1 MQRKAVQLLI
11 LIARNGANVNVV
23 NDAGDTPL
31 HKAAYTAREEMVLLL
46 LSSNADVF
54 IKNAEGKTA
63 KDFADGDIKKL
74 IKAVEKVDLQ
84 KREEKFLNAA
94 REGDLTTIKECL
106 QGTHSPNINCTDFL
120 GNTALH
126 CAAYRGQKEAAVLL
140 LQNGIDSTIRN
151 THGQLAI
158 DLSKNEGMRQLL
170 SLQPTRQMKKTAL
183 RFEGMLMR
191 KNRFL
196 GWRAVW
202 TVLERGVLSFFSSR
216 ADASTGTKRKGYKY
230 LDGCK
235 IEQNENNSAIFTC
248 HFSDGTSQQFSVPF
262 VHYQQIDCQKWINA
276 LNEHKDYA
284 TYYIKQ
290 GLEEDNSDDD
300 DELDEV
306 SLGTVKDVIQTA
318 QAQQQIFERQAAA
331 LSNTWQDI
339 AKKSTSNKLISVL
352 EEPSYLC
359 LFNQLKQAVDSCRK
373 VSLSLSQCL
382 TVLFQQEEARML
394 QLKQEQERCR
404 YLQEALHVLAREHH
418 ELEQSITTPH
428 HSTQNSAVLLY
439 SDTDCE
445 EFYDACD
452 EEEDE
457 DTITKNDGSEENDDK
472 TISESD
478 VFTSFPSSIASVAT
492 LTATGTSKWGR
503 ERLPVP
509 MFSRNNFSVWSVL
522 KQCIGKELSK
532 ITMPIVFNEPL
543 SFLQRISENM
553 EYSHLLQKANESED
567 PIERLEYVSAFVV
580 STLACNWERLGKP
593 FNPLL
598 GETYEFFKENINL
611 KMVCEQV
618 SHHPPISAYHA
629 ESPHFTMYG
638 SVQPH
643 LKFWGKSVV
652 INPEGTVTVELLR
665 KEEIYTWTGVDC
677 CVHNIIVGKMWLEQY
692 GNTEIICKK
701 SGLSTVLHFKPC
713 NWLGQNAHTVEGYIT
728 DKKKNKLRMLYG
740 KWPNYLKSTSIEA
753 YDEFI
758 KINKKFVPP
767 EYSHYISKELNS
779 KICNP
784 SNNQSVQFEDDLKKE
799 VESNID
805 NQEKQDE
812 NYVMVD
818 LKDSKLLWEVEP
830 RPEYSMEYYNF
841 TLFAMALNELYDS
854 MKSFLPPTDSR
865 LRPDIQLLENGNV
878 DEAAF
883 EKHRLEEKQRE
894 ARKLRKKNNEI
905 WKPRWF
911 KKGPNPHIPNKDCWL
926 FDKHYWDRNYSSCP
940 DIF

>member
-1 MQRKAVQLLI
+1 MSENESSKPLSGQSSPEEMLLQGARSGNLT
-11 LIARNGANVNVV
+11 LIKELTNAEKGCTTLDINCKGKQKSNHGWTPLHLAAYFGHREVAEYLIKNGANVNVV

-94 REGDLTTIKECL
+94 REGDLATIKECL

-262 VHYQQIDCQKWINA
+262 VHYQQIDCQVSEIHKSETAYGKFVYHGINLSQRCFEIKESLFDY
-276 LNEHKDYA
+276 LN
-284 TYYIKQ
+284 KQ
-290 GLEEDNSDDD
+290 FS
-300 DELDEV
+300 EV
-306 SLGTVKDVIQTA
+306 KFYCLIYLTA

-382 TVLFQQEEARML
+382 TVLFQQEEVIISQLERLPVPMFSRNNFSVWSV
-394 QLKQEQERCR
+394 LKQC
-404 YLQEALHVLAREHH
+404 
-418 ELEQSITTPH
+418 IGKIK
-428 HSTQNSAVLLY
+428 
-439 SDTDCE
+439 
-445 EFYDACD
+445 
-452 EEEDE
+452 DE

-478 VFTSFPSSIASVAT
+478 IFTSFPSSIASVAT

-567 PIERLEYVSAFVV
+567 PVERLEYVSAFVV

-753 YDEFI
+753 YDEFM

-799 VESNID
+799 KNLRW
-805 NQEKQDE
+805 
-812 NYVMVD
+812 YL
-818 LKDSKLLWEVEP
+818 LKK
-830 RPEYSMEYYNF
+830 YYNF
-841 TLFAMALNELYDS
+841 TLFAMALNELHDS

-878 DEAAF
+878 
-883 EKHRLEEKQRE
+883 EKLDDH
-894 ARKLRKKNNEI
+894 
-905 WKPRWF
+905 
-911 KKGPNPHIPNKDCWL
+911 
-926 FDKHYWDRNYSSCP
+926 
-940 DIF
+940 